1 MESKLNA
8 ILSSNSKDKASSYRD
23 LLQDMLRTEAVSD
36 IKTYLQYAVQ
46 DQLGLMLS
54 RQIFVD
60 FIELYQS
67 FASKYHEE
75 VNEEILQFALMQ
87 LQTRTVAFEEQISSL
102 RVMLADLYESQE
114 NWTQAAM
121 MLKGIPMDSGTRTVS
136 NDFKLRIYIRIVR
149 LYLEDEDSVNADA
162 YLNRAQMLEIQDR
175 RLQLELT
182 ACQARSMDFKRQ
194 FISSAHKYLELSYVS
209 EMDES
214 ERIQALTCA
223 CVCAVLAPAGPQRTR
238 LLATLYKDDRVRER
252 TELQKNGVAPILEKM
267 HLGRVC
273 KPAHV
278 QEFRQILL
286 PHQLA
291 LLPDGSTV
299 LDRAIR
305 EHNILSVSRLYNNIS
320 FQELGN
326 LLAVSAE
333 QAENLT
339 AQMISEKRLQAKM
352 DQVDKL
358 IYFSRQ
364 STLNIWDE
372 QIAAFCYQLDDIA
385 TLIRQRY
392 AYIIVGI
399 LNGEL
404 QSLLTKKMLLFQI
417 KNLIVVCN
425 NYFYNQARKFQ
436 VHCIN
441 FS

>member
-8 ILSSNSKDKASSYRD
+8 IVSSNSKDKASSYKD
-23 LLQDMLRTEAVSD
+23 LLQELLEKESVQD
-36 IKTYLQYAVQ
+36 IKTYLQHAVQ

-54 RQIFVD
+54 RQIFID
-60 FIELYQS
+60 FIELYQQ
-67 FASKYHEE
+67 FVSKY
-75 VNEEILQFALMQ
+75 NDDMTEEILQFALTQ
-87 LQTRTVAFEEQISSL
+87 LQTRTVAFEEQVSSL

-149 LYLEDEDSVNADA
+149 LYLEDEDSVNADS
-162 YLNRAQMLEIQDR
+162 YLNRAQMLDIADR

-182 ACQARSMDFKRQ
+182 ACQARSLDFKRQ
-194 FISSAHKYLELSYVS
+194 FIPSAHKYLELSYVS

-214 ERIQALTCA
+214 ERIQALICA
-223 CVCAVLAPAGPQRTR
+223 CVCAILAPAGPQRTR
-238 LLATLYKDDRVRER
+238 LLATLYKDERVRER
-252 TELQKNGVAPILEKM
+252 AEIQKNGVAPILEKM

-273 KPAHV
+273 KPIHV

-333 QAENLT
+333 QAEILT
-339 AQMISEKRLQAKM
+339 AQMISENRLQAKM
-352 DQVDKL
+352 DQLDML

-364 STLNIWDE
+364 SNLNVWDE
-372 QIAAFCYQLDDIA
+372 QIAGFCYQLDDIA
-385 TLIRQRY
+385 TQIRQRY
-392 AYIIVGI
+392 LVVMIGI

-404 QSLLTKKMLLFQI
+404 KNSLTKM
-417 KNLIVVCN
+417 
-425 NYFYNQARKFQ
+425 FYSKSK
-436 VHCIN
+436 I
-441 FS
+441 